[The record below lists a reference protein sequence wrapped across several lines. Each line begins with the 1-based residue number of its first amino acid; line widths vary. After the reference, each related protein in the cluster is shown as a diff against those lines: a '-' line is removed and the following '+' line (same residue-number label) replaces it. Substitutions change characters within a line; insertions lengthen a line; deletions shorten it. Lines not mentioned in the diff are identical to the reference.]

1 MGPGP
6 CMAHN
11 THLFTEMSTVLESY
25 VRKTGGNDGGGD
37 FAFKV
42 FVIVLSYCFIFKF
55 SGQII

>member
-1 MGPGP
+1 
-6 CMAHN
+6 MAHK